1 MTDLFATI
9 EAADPVINRPN
20 PLLERM
26 AQPLSQSG
34 KPAGKISKL
43 RNSASLPVGDHTAPP
58 ASSTRARAFG
68 TCNLTVLALDLGT
81 ITGWAVAPRGG
92 VLRSGSFELQPSK
105 LGGNGRR
112 WIAFREWLTS
122 TAREVGGVHAVY
134 YEDVK
139 NHAGTIAAHVY
150 GGYLAMLEAWCAANN
165 IPLHGVGVGTVKKHF
180 TGNGAAKKPAMIA
193 EAERRGIKVIDDNHA
208 DAIAILAYGV
218 AHEA

>member
-1 MTDLFATI
+1 M
-9 EAADPVINRPN
+9 
-20 PLLERM
+20 
-26 AQPLSQSG
+26 
-34 KPAGKISKL
+34 
-43 RNSASLPVGDHTAPP
+43 
-58 ASSTRARAFG
+58 
-68 TCNLTVLALDLGT
+68 
-81 ITGWAVAPRGG
+81 
-92 VLRSGSFELQPSK
+92 
-105 LGGNGRR
+105 
-112 WIAFREWLTS
+112 
-122 TAREVGGVHAVY
+122 HAVY

-218 AHEA
+218 AQES